1 MLRCLTEI
9 EPAPDYALVDGN
21 RFPQTTI
28 LGEAVVKG
36 DARSKSIAAASI
48 LAKVTRDRVMVENA
62 KRYPEWG
69 FEGHKGYPTKKHRA
83 AIEKYGLSPLHRR
96 SFRLKSLSKLDR
108 SSTAQLNL
116 L

>member
-1 MLRCLTEI
+1 MNLSINPSQVLI
-9 EPAPDYALVDGN
+9 DGLFAPHVDVE
-21 RFPQTTI
+21 TSTI
-28 LGEAVVKG
+28 IKG
-36 DARSKSIAAASI
+36 DDKFLSIAAASI

-69 FEGHKGYPTKKHRA
+69 FEGHKGYPTKQHRA
-83 AIEKYGLSPLHRR
+83 AIGKYGLSPLHRR
-96 SFRLKSLSKLDR
+96 SFGLKSLSKLDR